1 MIVNEVAEQSS
12 TPIYIYI
19 YRERERERERE
30 TSVGRSPMSATRHN
44 CCRGMP
50 ISGVYTLAFDKKHK
64 NSLQG
69 SSCNYNLDFNTPQI

>member
-19 YRERERERERE
+19 YIYIYGERERERE

-44 CCRGMP
+44 CW